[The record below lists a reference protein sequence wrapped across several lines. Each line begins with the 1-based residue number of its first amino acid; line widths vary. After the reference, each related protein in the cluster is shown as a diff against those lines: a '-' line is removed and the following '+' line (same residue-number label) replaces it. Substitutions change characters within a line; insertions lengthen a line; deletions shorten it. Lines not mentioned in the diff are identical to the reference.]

1 MIYRVTKKYG
11 RGSETNVG
19 QFKTLNE
26 SKTFIQKQLTDD
38 ALHKVS
44 AIYTLYEGFDLIE
57 EFDQSKMETTASSSE
72 NEESSSQQRGSSQT
86 FSPTPFSTTPQPKG
100 MPRSWVKDEADKKD
114 QK

>member
-26 SKTFIQKQLTDD
+26 SKTFIQKQLADD
-38 ALHKVS
+38 ALHKIS
-44 AIYTLYEGFDLIE
+44 SIYTLYEGFDLIE
-57 EFDQSKMETTASSSE
+57 EFDQSTLDNTASSE
-72 NEESSSQQRGSSQT
+72 DEGSSGQQRGSSQT

-100 MPRSWVKDEADKKD
+100 MPRSWVKDEDDKKD